1 MYPSHRRWR
10 STLCAVALAAIG
22 LAGCDDGDADDVTD
36 TDPGADI
43 GPDMSPDP
51 DPDMGPDPDPDMGPD
66 PDPDMG
72 PGEETLGI
80 LTAEQTRMAREMSPM
95 PPIPGSPTN
104 DYADDPAAAALGQQ
118 FYFEADWAG
127 PLQMDSRLGSEGDT
141 GQVSCFVCHD
151 DQTFGSADPVGIGS
165 RFHPR
170 HAPGSVNA
178 AWYAEA
184 GFTWRGRFDVM
195 WALPRA
201 VFEAGAIY
209 NSSRLRVAHVV
220 FEQYAEAYGD
230 VFAEYP
236 LPPLDDLDRFP
247 AEGKPGD
254 AAWDAMDPA
263 DQEAVNRIVANVGKA
278 LEAYQRTLRMTTS
291 DFDRFVAGEGELD
304 ESAQRG
310 FGLFVGEAGCVLCH
324 SGPFFTDQSYRN
336 LGLEQ
341 TGDAPPMDAGRFDV
355 VGAIGGDPFNGIGAY
370 SDDPAAGQGFIDA
383 VEAQS
388 DDLIGRF
395 RVPTVR
401 NAAISAPYMHAGQI
415 ADLDGLIDLYIAGG
429 GPAPMGTLDPALMP
443 LELDAAQKADLI
455 AFIEAL
461 TGDPVDDALRA
472 DTAN

>member
-1 MYPSHRRWR
+1 MPSMMSRRVL
-10 STLCAVALAAIG
+10 TAVACAG
-22 LAGCDDGDADDVTD
+22 LLLGAPGCDDDSELAADAGAADAEAPSDMAP
-36 TDPGADI
+36 DPDLA
-43 GPDMSPDP
+43 PDP
-51 DPDMGPDPDPDMGPD
+51 DPDT
-66 PDPDMG
+66 G
-72 PGEETLGI
+72 PGDDNLGI
-80 LTAEQTRMAREMSPM
+80 LDPAQTEMAREMSPM
-95 PPIPGSPTN
+95 PPMPASPTN
-104 DYADDPAAAALGQQ
+104 AFADDDGAAALGQS
-118 FYFEADWAG
+118 FYFETDWAG
-127 PLQMDSRLGSEGDT
+127 PLQMDSRLGAEGET

-151 DQTFGSADPVGIGS
+151 DDTFGSADPVGIGS

-201 VFEAGAIY
+201 VFEAGAIF

-220 FEQYAEAYGD
+220 FEQYREAYD
-230 VFAEYP
+230 AVFVDHP

-254 AAWDAMDPA
+254 AAWDEMDPA

-278 LEAYQRTLRMTTS
+278 LEAYQRRLQRTTS
-291 DFDRFVAGEGELD
+291 DFDRFVAGEGELS

-310 FGLFVGEAGCVLCH
+310 FGLFVGDAGCVMCH

-341 TGDAPPMDAGRFDV
+341 TGDAPPEDAGRFDV

-370 SDDPAAGQGFIDA
+370 SDDPAAGQAFIDA
-383 VEAQS
+383 VEPA
-388 DDLIGRF
+388 DDALIGRF

-415 ADLDGLIDLYIAGG
+415 ADLGALIDFYADGG
-429 GPAPMGTLDPALMP
+429 GPTPIGERDGLLMP
-443 LELDAAQKADLI
+443 LDLTADDKADLI

-461 TGDPVDDALRA
+461 TGDPLDPALA
-472 DTAN
+472 DDTAQD